1 MSKFDFSH
9 LFEYREVKQGDVLLA
24 EPFLEDEN
32 FERSVVLICDESKEG
47 YVGLIQNK
55 QVPDVFIGDFVE
67 ELAGFE
73 AEVFFGGPVDKHL
86 LQYIHTLGDKIEN
99 SIKLTDELYWGGDFE
114 QLKTLIN
121 CEMVQKDEIRFFLGY
136 AGWEREQLGKELRE
150 HSWLLTTPK
159 LKILKTTLENLWRE
173 ILLEKGGAYQILANS
188 PSDPR
193 LN

>member
-1 MSKFDFSH
+1 MSKFDLSH
-9 LFEYREVKQGDVLLA
+9 LFEYREVKNGDVLLA

-32 FERSVVLICDESKEG
+32 FERAVVLICDDSEDG
-47 YVGLIQNK
+47 YIGLIQNK

-73 AEVFFGGPVDKHL
+73 AEVFLGGPVDKHL
-86 LQYIHTLGDKIEN
+86 LQYVHTLGDKIEN

-114 QLKTLIN
+114 QLKTLIS

-136 AGWEREQLGKELRE
+136 AGWEREQLKKELKE
-150 HSWLLTTPK
+150 HSWLLTNPK
-159 LKILKTTLENLWRE
+159 LEILKTTLENLWKE